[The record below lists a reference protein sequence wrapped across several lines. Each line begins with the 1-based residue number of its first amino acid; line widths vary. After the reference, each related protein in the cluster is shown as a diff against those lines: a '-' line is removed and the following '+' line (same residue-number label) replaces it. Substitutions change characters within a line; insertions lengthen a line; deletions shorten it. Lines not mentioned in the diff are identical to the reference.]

1 MRIIITGGFGFIG
14 SSFVH
19 LCVDRGYDV
28 LVVDKNTYA
37 GDIKNIPQSLDV
49 LDVLI
54 KDICDVTPSD
64 LGEYDYLVNFAAESH
79 VDNSIKDGTPFVR
92 TNVEGT
98 FNLLE
103 CAKQNPNLKRFIQ
116 ISTDEVYGDLQK
128 LNKPHSLVGDNL
140 HPSSYY
146 SSTKASA
153 DLLVQSCGITFG
165 LPYNITR
172 TCNNFGIRQHEEKF
186 IPKIIH
192 NIKNNLT
199 IPVYGDG
206 MQIREWIW
214 VEDNV
219 KSILDVMFSGEVN
232 EIYHI
237 GSAFRS
243 TNIGIVNKIGEL
255 LGETPKFEFV
265 KDRLGHDRKYSL
277 QSDNA
282 TTKNLHQYL
291 SENITST

>member
-1 MRIIITGGFGFIG
+1 MRIVITGGFGFIG

-19 LCVDRGYDV
+19 LCVDKGYDV
-28 LVVDKNTYA
+28 LVLDKNTYA
-37 GDIKNIPQSLDV
+37 GDIKNIPQSLDKS
-49 LDVLI
+49 DILI
-54 KDICDVTPSD
+54 KDICDVTPAD
-64 LGEYDYLVNFAAESH
+64 LGAYDYIVNFAAESH
-79 VDNSIKDGTPFVR
+79 VDNSIKDGSPFVR

-103 CAKQNPNLKRFIQ
+103 CAKQNPKFKRFIQ

-128 LNKPHSLVGDNL
+128 LNKDHAMVGDPL

-146 SSTKASA
+146 SSTKAAA
-153 DLLVQSCGITFG
+153 DLIVQSCGITFG
-165 LPYNITR
+165 LPYIITR
-172 TCNNFGIRQHEEKF
+172 TCNNFGVRQHKEKF

-192 NIKNNLT
+192 NIRNKIA

-232 EIYHI
+232 QIYHI
-237 GSAFRS
+237 GSEFRS

-291 SENITST
+291 SENITNT